1 MRMKPRQFEN
11 RCTHNKVHFVLSEQL
26 RLNPFWSQPA
36 TLSNLGKGPRFI
48 FVAGPL
54 STTEVL
60 GACAR
65 LNYRMVRAFK
75 HNVKRQRSGGAGT
88 KSAKKSRK
96 QSPGRNF
103 AEADQSAALEARGG
117 TKKWRRR
124 SVEAR
129 ERDDPALAPSSA
141 AEPCDCPRKT
151 GSKGSGKQGVRRSR
165 SAANKDQ
172 E

>member
-1 MRMKPRQFEN
+1 MEKDHDQLVGVILMRMKPRQFEN

-75 HNVKRQRSGGAGT
+75 HNVKRKEYECKDAIRRDGRRGFSNGPLSSTQFQQSTAERTQRGF
-88 KSAKKSRK
+88 
-96 QSPGRNF
+96 QM
-103 AEADQSAALEARGG
+103 
-117 TKKWRRR
+117 RR
-124 SVEAR
+124 
-129 ERDDPALAPSSA
+129 
-141 AEPCDCPRKT
+141 
-151 GSKGSGKQGVRRSR
+151 
-165 SAANKDQ
+165 
-172 E
+172 